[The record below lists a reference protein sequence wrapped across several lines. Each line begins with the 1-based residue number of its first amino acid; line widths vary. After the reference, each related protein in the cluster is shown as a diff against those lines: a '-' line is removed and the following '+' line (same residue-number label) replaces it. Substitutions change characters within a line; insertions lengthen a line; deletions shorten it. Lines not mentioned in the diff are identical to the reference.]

1 MNEYNDYVSEV
12 RRFLKNYNTFKATVK
27 SLTADIEAQE
37 ELLRKADNLGA
48 PIAKYD
54 NMPKGGT
61 GELNTVERQTED
73 RLRRQERIYKAR
85 LNRDELQLKLDQVDR
100 AMGALSYEEQELLR
114 GRYVEGKDWHSLGY
128 ENNYSERWAREKAG
142 KALKTLALV
151 ICGPKAFPKQLSFV
165 FGW

>member
-1 MNEYNDYVSEV
+1 MKEYNDYVSEV

-114 GRYVEGKDWHSLGY
+114 GHYVEGKDWHSLGY
-128 ENNYSERWAREKAG
+128 ENNYSERWAGRRQAR
-142 KALKTLALV
+142 L
-151 ICGPKAFPKQLSFV
+151 
-165 FGW
+165 